1 MRCFGCLSSS
11 CCVWME
17 HQGTKTCYWISFLL
31 PRTNNAPPPNP
42 NIPSCYLEPDPLYP
56 TRSFSEQNP
65 EWFKSASSRNHP
77 RPSEASC
84 LPNQAG
90 FEASCFQHHRQ
101 EKRERI
107 WPLYQFLFSLQ
118 GTICFGPYTRVCVC
132 GCVCIHTP
140 RTHFLLRVSIWTGFA
155 PILFPAFLQQF
166 LHQSAETKGSRLA
179 CPASMFKAGF
189 GTK

>member
-1 MRCFGCLSSS
+1 MDENLLLNLFPVAEDKQCFP
-11 CCVWME
+11 
-17 HQGTKTCYWISFLL
+17 H
-31 PRTNNAPPPNP
+31 PNMA
-42 NIPSCYLEPDPLYP
+42 SCYLEPDPRYP

-107 WPLYQFLFSLQ
+107 
-118 GTICFGPYTRVCVC
+118 
-132 GCVCIHTP
+132 
-140 RTHFLLRVSIWTGFA
+140 
-155 PILFPAFLQQF
+155 
-166 LHQSAETKGSRLA
+166 
-179 CPASMFKAGF
+179 
-189 GTK
+189 